1 MPADDSREADEE
13 VHFHVRP
20 GDGSVDATATVSMT
34 LLAVV
39 TTNRP
44 PVTEATVRI
53 ANRGDVTVRPRL
65 SAVDDWSPA
74 GPVPAEPPEVELRRG
89 RHRDVRVRVRRPLV
103 PVIGRHRS
111 GTVTVYA
118 DLDGAPIPGPV
129 YPVPPLVSRVAAL
142 VAMTAVAVL
151 IAGLGAVV
159 LRPAGGPERPAPD
172 AATAVVEPSSPLP
185 AAPGPPADPNALPAD
200 VLFDDPTNE
209 DANAHEPVLVGR
221 DRSMVFLP
229 PGGPVTAA
237 VKVPS
242 GWIVKRQTAGGTS
255 GIRSR
260 VLYLRDGEALDLAP
274 GLADPSF
281 FVDETGT
288 RVAIDGRD
296 GTDGVITVLS
306 LPGAAADTT
315 TPLPAHVRVIAWF
328 GEVFVVGV
336 RDATGSWQY
345 GRWSIAD
352 PYEELP
358 GAISGSFLGAA
369 GGGAV
374 TVHQRDGELDCIVQ
388 VSELVR
394 PAKQALRCGFGVPVD
409 TDVLSQRWS
418 AVSPGGRF
426 LVVPGPNRS
435 AHFAPLPAMLRGLV
449 GFAPAVRVPGP
460 VLDVAWRDGTTA
472 ALLVRGDD
480 AQIWTCTADRIDCR
494 ATPVDRPND
503 LAPVQLVPRVPAGG

>member
-1 MPADDSREADEE
+1 MPADDSA
-13 VHFHVRP
+13 
-20 GDGSVDATATVSMT
+20 GSDLARAAVSMT
-34 LLAVV
+34 LLEVV
-39 TTNRP
+39 TTSRP
-44 PVTEATVRI
+44 PVSEATVRV
-53 ANRGDVTVRPRL
+53 ANNGNVTVRPRL

-74 GPVPAEPPEVELRRG
+74 GPVPAEPPQVELQRG
-89 RHRDVRVRVRRPLV
+89 RHRDVRVRLRRPLV
-103 PVIGRHRS
+103 PVIGRQRR

-118 DLDGAPIPGPV
+118 DLDGVPIPGPV
-129 YPVPPLVSRVAAL
+129 YEVPPLVSRAAAL
-142 VAMTAVAVL
+142 VAMAAVVL
-151 IAGLGAVV
+151 LAAGLGAVV
-159 LRPAGGPERPAPD
+159 LRPAGQPARPVPD
-172 AATAVVEPSSPLP
+172 AATTGPYSAPPAEP
-185 AAPGPPADPNALPAD
+185 APPADPNALPAD
-200 VLFDDPTNE
+200 VLFDDPTIG

-221 DRSMVFLP
+221 DRTMVFLP
-229 PGGPVTAA
+229 PGGRVTAA

-242 GWIVKRQTAGGTS
+242 GWIVKRQLAGGSS

-281 FVDETGT
+281 LVDETGT
-288 RVAIDGRD
+288 RIASAGRD
-296 GTDGVITVLS
+296 GRAGVITVLS
-306 LPGAAADTT
+306 LPGAAAETT
-315 TPLPAHVRVIAWF
+315 TVLPAHVRVVAWF
-328 GEVFVVGV
+328 GDVFVVGV

-345 GRWSIAD
+345 GRWTIAD

-388 VSELVR
+388 VTELVR

-409 TDVLSQRWS
+409 TDVLTERWS

-435 AHFAPLPAMLRGLV
+435 AHFAPLPAMLKGLV
-449 GFAPAVRVPGP
+449 GFAPPVRVPGP
-460 VLDVAWRDGTTA
+460 VLDVTWRDGTTA

-494 ATPVDRPND
+494 ATPVVKPKN
-503 LAPVQLVPRVPAGG
+503 LSPVQLVPRIPAGG

>member
-1 MPADDSREADEE
+1 MPTVE
-13 VHFHVRP
+13 
-20 GDGSVDATATVSMT
+20 GTAPARAAVSMT
-34 LLAVV
+34 LLGVV

-44 PVTEATVRI
+44 PVSEATVRV
-53 ANRGDVTVRPRL
+53 ANIGDVTVRPRL

-74 GPVPAEPPEVELRRG
+74 GPVAAQPPEVELQRG
-89 RHRDVRVRVRRPLV
+89 RHRDVRVRLRRPLL
-103 PVIGRHRS
+103 PVIGRHRR
-111 GTVTVYA
+111 GTVTVFA
-118 DLDGAPIPGPV
+118 ELDGAPVPGPV
-129 YPVPPLVSRVAAL
+129 YEVPAVVSRAAAL
-142 VAMTAVAVL
+142 AALAAVVLL
-151 IAGLGAVV
+151 IAGAAV
-159 LRPAGGPERPAPD
+159 LWPAPQSERPARDP
-172 AATAVVEPSSPLP
+172 ATAGREPAGPPP
-185 AAPGPPADPNALPAD
+185 AGPPQAGTAPPADPNALPAD
-200 VLFDDPTNE
+200 VLFDDPTSG

-221 DRSMVFLP
+221 DRTMVFLP

-242 GWIVKRQTAGGTS
+242 GWIVKRQTAGGFS
-255 GIRSR
+255 GIRAR
-260 VLYLRDGEALDLAP
+260 LLYLRDGESLDLAP
-274 GLADPSF
+274 GVADPSF
-281 FVDETGT
+281 LVDETGR

-306 LPGAAADTT
+306 LPGAAAETT
-315 TPLPAHVRVIAWF
+315 TVLPAHVRVVAWF

-352 PYEELP
+352 VYEEKP

-388 VSELVR
+388 VTDLVR

-409 TDVLSQRWS
+409 TGVLTGRWS

-426 LVVPGPNRS
+426 VVVPGPDRS
-435 AHFAPLPAMLRGLV
+435 AHFAPLPAMLKGLV
-449 GFAPAVRVPGP
+449 GFAPPVRLPGP
-460 VLDVAWRDGTTA
+460 VLDVTWRDGTTA

-494 ATPVDRPND
+494 ATPVVRPKN
-503 LAPVQLVPRVPAGG
+503 LSPVQLVPRVPAGG